1 MPDSE
6 KVIKELEGLRDI
18 CNAKSNM
25 AIGKGKIAW
34 AGHANA
40 VDDAFT
46 LLKEQEAKTKHCNDI
61 ALEYAKEV
69 FRLQTLLKE
78 QPEIVQCKDCK
89 HIEHMYTLDELN
101 GKKCYVCR
109 KHSFTGQRDEDWF
122 CADGERR

>member
-1 MPDSE
+1 MPDRE

-46 LLKEQEAKTKHCNDI
+46 LLKEQEANMESVVRCKECKWYQAGIDI
-61 ALEYAKEV
+61 
-69 FRLQTLLKE
+69 
-78 QPEIVQCKDCK
+78 
-89 HIEHMYTLDELN
+89 N
-101 GKKCYVCR
+101 GKP
-109 KHSFTGQRDEDWF
+109 FTRCNGDVRVYGHTMPDWF
-122 CADGERR
+122 CADGERKEDR